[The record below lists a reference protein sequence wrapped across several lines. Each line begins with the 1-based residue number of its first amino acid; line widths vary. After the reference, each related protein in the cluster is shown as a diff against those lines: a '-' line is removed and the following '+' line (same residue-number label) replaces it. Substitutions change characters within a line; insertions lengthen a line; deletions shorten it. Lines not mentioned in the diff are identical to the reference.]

1 MSLVAHERPIAAGER
16 KEAEARLKQRDLADF
31 QREIEAEVEAERERR
46 ARALALEAKE
56 RHEASRRRDVL
67 EAEERRLKAV
77 ERAERA
83 AREMVAAFRDT
94 LANAR
99 EVAAGLEALGCRHRV
114 NTPDLSRR
122 LSERL
127 SQLLGGI
134 THLNRFGQIELHRG
148 PTVTGSWAD
157 SEREAVKWMRE
168 LVG

>member
-1 MSLVAHERPIAAGER
+1 VTLVSHDRPIAAAER
-16 KEAEARLKQRDLADF
+16 KEAQARLKARDLADLEH
-31 QREIEAEVEAERERR
+31 EIEAEVEAERERR

-56 RHEASRRRDVL
+56 RHEASRRGEVL
-67 EAEERRLKAV
+67 DAEERRLKAV

-94 LANAR
+94 LASAR
-99 EVAAGLEALGCRHRV
+99 EVDAGLEALGCRHRV

-134 THLNRFGQIELHRG
+134 THLNRFGNIELHRG
-148 PTVTGSWAD
+148 PAATGTWAD
-157 SEREAVKWMRE
+157 TERDAAAWMKEYTR
-168 LVG
+168 